1 MQGGVLANWSI
12 SSSQPPVMIQQ
23 RKLGSAY
30 NSQLGAT
37 TTHSFSR
44 LLSVLSWRR
53 KLGVIHRTLRR
64 LVPPGLLHST
74 SLQRDNRRPT
84 LGKPNTRAAPTPRGT
99 LRFTFS
105 ESPAP
110 PSR

>member
-44 LLSVLSWRR
+44 LLSVLSWCR
-53 KLGVIHRTLRR
+53 KLGVVHRTLRR

-74 SLQRDNRRPT
+74 SLQRDNRRET
-84 LGKPNTRAAPTPRGT
+84 LGKRDSWRQSMPRRN
-99 LRFTFS
+99 LRLNFC
-105 ESPAP
+105 
-110 PSR
+110 